1 MPAWGDQL
9 RRWARPVGTGALE
22 PLNAAHGSAQD
33 AVGSRAAW
41 TYRPIDDQ
49 TRSSLDGTERTT
61 FQDEIRPEPGSESPK
76 SSISL
81 GEDTI
86 ALEELPWSAEEEKR
100 LVRKYDPRRCVLF
113 RCVPSAASSCI
124 DLAGAVNIRTDC

>member
-9 RRWARPVGTGALE
+9 RRWARPAGTSALE
-22 PLNAAHGSAQD
+22 PLNAAHGSVQD
-33 AVGSRAAW
+33 AVGGRAAG

-61 FQDEIRPEPGSESPK
+61 FQDEIPPEAGSESPK

-86 ALEELPWSAEEEKR
+86 TLEELPWSAEEEKR
-100 LVRKYDPRRCVLF
+100 LVRKYDP
-113 RCVPSAASSCI
+113 
-124 DLAGAVNIRTDC
+124 